1 MQLTP
6 AEQVV
11 GATMLAGVII
21 FVGILVDMPTVKRAK
36 ALGLERR
43 ALSTAVAGLTEQ
55 RDQLEAQRMDVEAE
69 AARLESTPPDPRVS
83 SLMRELTRIED
94 QPEVRFGSI
103 RPTVPS
109 SQGTA
114 VLVEVSAPLKLLG
127 PYLDQLEQSP
137 WAIRIRDLQ
146 LTRNPERVP
155 SVSARFVAETAV
167 YVRGLGPAVAPGK
180 EGP

>member
-1 MQLTP
+1 MRLTS
-6 AEQVV
+6 AEQLV
-11 GATMLAGVII
+11 GATLLAGVVI
-21 FVGILVDMPTVKRAK
+21 FVGIVVDMPTVKRAK
-36 ALGLERR
+36 SLELERR
-43 ALSTAVAGLTEQ
+43 ALSTDIAGLTEQ
-55 RDQLEAQRMDVEAE
+55 LDQLAAQRVEVETE

-83 SLMRELTRIED
+83 SLMRELTAIED

-103 RPTVPS
+103 RPMAPTSP
-109 SQGTA
+109 GTA

-127 PYLDQLEQSP
+127 PYLDQLEQSR

-155 SVSARFVAETAV
+155 SVSARFVAETDV
-167 YVRGLGPAVAPGK
+167 HIRGLEPADASGR